1 MDKKVLSLSK
11 LQIREFFVS
20 ERWLKIHKLKV
31 WTRKYL
37 LEKGEEN
44 AC

>member
-1 MDKKVLSLSK
+1 MWAKDA
-11 LQIREFFVS
+11 
-20 ERWLKIHKLKV
+20 LKIHKLKV